1 MRRKY
6 STMGTVSLTPGQLII
21 NLKKKAPGS
30 WSQVL
35 SRELYKTNTDDDHS
49 NNNVKIVAVDLQKMA
64 PLDGVIQIQG
74 NLKTLYKSFMYIHD

>member
-6 STMGTVSLTPGQLII
+6 STTSSGTYSWSI
-21 NLKKKAPGS
+21 NYQLKKKAPGS

-49 NNNVKIVAVDLQKMA
+49 NSNVKIVAVDLQKMA

-74 NLKTLYKSFMYIHD
+74 NFKLYTKSFMYIHD

>member
-6 STMGTVSLTPGQLII
+6 LTMGSGTYFLVNYYQF
-21 NLKKKAPGS
+21 KKKAPGS

-35 SRELYKTNTDDDHS
+35 SRELYKTNTDDDH
-49 NNNVKIVAVDLQKMA
+49 NNNDVKIVAVDLQKMA

>member
-6 STMGTVSLTPGQLII
+6 STTGSGTYSKSI
-21 NLKKKAPGS
+21 NYQFKKKAPGS

-35 SRELYKTNTDDDHS
+35 SRELYKKNTDGDHS